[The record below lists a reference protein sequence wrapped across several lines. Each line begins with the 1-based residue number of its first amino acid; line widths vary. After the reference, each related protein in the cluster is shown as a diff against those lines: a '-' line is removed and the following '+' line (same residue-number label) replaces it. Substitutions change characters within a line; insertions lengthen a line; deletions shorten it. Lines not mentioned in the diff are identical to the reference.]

1 MQYLLL
7 IYTEEIDP
15 ATISAADREADLT
28 AYRAFTSEVTERG
41 FMRGG
46 DALEPTATATTVRVR
61 EGRTLISDGP
71 FAETKEVLGGYYLI
85 DCPDLD
91 TAIEMAA
98 KIPERGPWLDRDP
111 AGLGAAHVGRARCRH
126 GRGRRRLR
134 LRPTW
139 PTAADER
146 CPRGRRGSLPP

>member
-98 KIPERGPWLDRDP
+98 KIPSAARGSIEIRPVWELP
-111 AGLGAAHVGRARCRH
+111 MSAAPDTVMA
-126 GRGRRRLR
+126 
-134 LRPTW
+134 
-139 PTAADER
+139 AADA
-146 CPRGRRGSLPP
+146 G

>member
-98 KIPERGPWLDRDP
+98 KIPSAARGSIEIRPVWELP
-111 AGLGAAHVGRARCRH
+111 MSAAPDAVMA
-126 GRGRRRLR
+126 
-134 LRPTW
+134 
-139 PTAADER
+139 AADA
-146 CPRGRRGSLPP
+146 G

>member
-15 ATISAADREADLT
+15 ATVPAADQEAEMT
-28 AYRAFTSEVTERG
+28 AYRAFTREVTDRG
-41 FMRGG
+41 YMRGG
-46 DALEPTATATTVRVR
+46 DALEPSSTATTVRVR

-98 KIPERGPWLDRDP
+98 KIPSAARGSIEI
-111 AGLGAAHVGRARCRH
+111 
-126 GRGRRRLR
+126 
-134 LRPTW
+134 RPVWELPMSAT
-139 PTAADER
+139 PDAVMAAADA
-146 CPRGRRGSLPP
+146 G